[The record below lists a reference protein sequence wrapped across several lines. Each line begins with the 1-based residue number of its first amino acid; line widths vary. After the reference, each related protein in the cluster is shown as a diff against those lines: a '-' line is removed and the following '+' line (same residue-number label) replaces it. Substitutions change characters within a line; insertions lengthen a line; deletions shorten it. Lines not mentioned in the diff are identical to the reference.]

1 MARADAAYAIEALR
15 EITWLEQTPE
25 FRARIPAV
33 REVLAGRSAAP
44 LMEQAVA
51 ARPDDPGLR
60 HKMPTTGPGPLA
72 PSERSDIS
80 QLLRFP
86 TAERLHRVDP
96 DLYSAI
102 EAIADKHLGF
112 REPRKGFSD
121 STMEIENRELRER
134 IQSTANQTRTI
145 SDKA

>member
-1 MARADAAYAIEALR
+1 
-15 EITWLEQTPE
+15 
-25 FRARIPAV
+25 
-33 REVLAGRSAAP
+33 
-44 LMEQAVA
+44 MEQAVA

-86 TAERLHRVDP
+86 TAERLHRDDP

-121 STMEIENRELRER
+121 STMEIENRELSER
-134 IQSTANQTRTI
+134 IQSTANQTQTI
-145 SDKA
+145 SDQAYLYPGLAFGITSARFGINRAGQNHSKTTRVSGPIVAITKS